1 MTNTTVAVVA
11 TDIAIHRDALRR
23 VALMAHAGIARTVRP
38 SHTPADG
45 DTVFALSIGG
55 QPREK
60 PDIMAIG
67 ALAARAL
74 ERAIVRAVLAAESL
88 AGVPATRDVG
98 RDSSSA

>member
-1 MTNTTVAVVA
+1 
-11 TDIAIHRDALRR
+11 
-23 VALMAHAGIARTVRP
+23 VRP

-45 DTVFALSIGG
+45 DTVFALSTGG